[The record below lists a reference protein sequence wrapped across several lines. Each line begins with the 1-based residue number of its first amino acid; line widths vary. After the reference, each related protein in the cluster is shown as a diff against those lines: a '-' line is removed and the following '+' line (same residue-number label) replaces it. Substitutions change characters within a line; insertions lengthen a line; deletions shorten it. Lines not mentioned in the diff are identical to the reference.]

1 MKSFVILTSG
11 ILLFSACSHEPKE
24 VLLRTEK
31 GARDKANLKVTPTA
45 MMTIDVSGMS
55 CEMGCGGSIRKEL
68 KGTGG
73 VSRVKFDFE
82 EGRKVQ
88 TAYIYF
94 DDTVIRPE
102 EIKNIMTSMND
113 KQFTVSNDKVEELE
127 TVASINEESA
137 PSNEKESKV
146 QMDETSV
153 KVPNLIGILKDLVVH

>member
-1 MKSFVILTSG
+1 MKKVIYTLVLCCFFISCKEEVAKVK
-11 ILLFSACSHEPKE
+11 SEPE
-24 VLLRTEK
+24 DATEK
-31 GARDKANLKVTPTA
+31 VAANLKSIEVEIEG
-45 MMTIDVSGMS
+45 MT

-94 DDTVIRPE
+94 DETVIRPE

-113 KQFTVSNDKVEELE
+113 KCASGTGATIDKCVIKVGL
-127 TVASINEESA
+127 ESA
-137 PSNEKESKV
+137 EVVKIPFDDTKLHHVDLTVERSDGFKETAQS
-146 QMDETSV
+146 
-153 KVPNLIGILKDLVVH
+153 